1 MYRSNQLLV
10 EISKKS
16 HAENLLRTTLF
27 HNLKVR
33 VFPHTSLNSSRGVIR
48 CPDLRNSSEEEI
60 LEGTRSQGVT
70 AVKRFKIKRNG
81 QLKNTNTFVF
91 TFNTPTLPKPV
102 KVAYFRVSVEI
113 YIPNPLRCHSCQ
125 KYGHHEN
132 RLRKTLSVQIVASR
146 QITRNKI
153 VEILLTVL
161 TGVKNTVLTLKNARF
176 GTKKNKF

>member
-60 LEGTRSQGVT
+60 LEGTGSQGVT

-81 QLKNTNTFVF
+81 QLKDTNTFVF
-91 TFNTPTLPKPV
+91 TFNTQYYQKQSKWHTLELV
-102 KVAYFRVSVEI
+102 WRSTFQIRYAATVARNMDTTKTGV
-113 YIPNPLRCHSCQ
+113 
-125 KYGHHEN
+125 
-132 RLRKTLSVQIVASR
+132 RKTLSVQIVVSR

-153 VEILLTVL
+153 VEMLLNVLTV
-161 TGVKNTVLTLKNARF
+161 VKNTVLALKNVRF
-176 GTKKNKF
+176 GTEKKKF